1 MHSPFSIDELISS
14 TELGTDAVTA
24 TLFHRDRIYL
34 GTDKGSLLVF
44 ELAHASTS
52 RAPPSAK
59 LALKQPAFAKRPI
72 EQLVA
77 LDEIDAI
84 ACLAGGDLSIHSM
97 SSFALRSSFNQLT
110 RATCS
115 SIARTTSSTSVS
127 TTKQNTD
134 HTVLALACRRRLIL
148 LSWTGSGANAVGS
161 NKEIALPHQVR
172 GMSFTEDEGEAGTSL
187 KLVLG
192 FSTGEYGITTV
203 PKLKHSAE
211 SGSESTERTKIRKP
225 PPGSAAA
232 PSSASG
238 KLDQPLLGELFTP
251 TLAGAVTKD
260 VAPTLATVVAS
271 TATEGGKSSALGSL
285 GLGAL
290 SLSALTT
297 KKIDKNEVVLIP
309 RKRRNTKREAS
320 ERQSEE
326 EDRRRAEEDWLYGKE
341 WGWDD
346 QDEGEK
352 GVGSK
357 VLVVRDSESRA
368 EISLSRVE
376 SDRCPSPVLADLAQV
391 LDTSNGQVPR
401 TSLGSISYPSP
412 VEETVVTPPFVIS
425 LLSNSTLSIHT
436 TDTLTSVQTLDLPT
450 QSNSSIVSNLGAN
463 KISTSARLLTPSS
476 SSSPPLFFLTTSSV
490 GAATAG
496 AGAPIVSQTLWIVR
510 SQSWIEQIEALGA
523 QGLWSKAIQW
533 FRLALP
539 FSESAS
545 QPLSMETV
553 KRLKLLRSW
562 ELFNEGRFGL
572 AVDAFIRLEVSA
584 VKVVG
589 LYPERLA
596 GRLVRDDAEKE
607 EAFGGRKAEDARA
620 MQEAKP
626 AEGAETK
633 MLSDAV
639 DSSTPSPS
647 HHHFS
652 LAARL
657 RESTIGSSSATP
669 SSPNSTIRSSSVD
682 SARLGTNSS
691 DEAQQ
696 KAFNV
701 SVDELV
707 RFLTDRRQQINKAL
721 SLLPPSRRPLSSRL
735 RPQATKEQLDDIPDR
750 PVAQLSIEQLARLAQ
765 VVDTALF
772 KSYLATKPVMVGP
785 LCRID
790 NWCEVEEV
798 EEALLEKKKYREL
811 LDLYNGKSTH
821 QKAVKLLRRIAEDE
835 DDLDEKVEP
844 TIRYVQKLGPDH
856 LSTILEASEWV
867 FATHRAKG
875 LEIFIA
881 DLEEVEALPRH
892 QVMQHLEGVGE
903 EACMRYLEHVV
914 HELDE
919 RGAEFHEKL
928 IEVYLRRVLE
938 GGQGGVGDEEG
949 YKKLLAFLE
958 ASESYRA
965 DRMLGRLPASTLSSV
980 AGTISS
986 MTKKDEAL
994 ALVRA
999 LLLGRLGRHEGALRI
1014 YVYQLAA
1021 AELAEDYCRR
1031 VVASEEDVFHIL
1043 LRIYLRPTNDQK
1055 VMFAPALELVKKYAL
1070 YLDPIV
1076 VFDLLPPLVSI
1087 ADLKV
1092 FLEKTLRRSVQ
1103 AKNDTLVLKAITKS
1117 LSEKEEREKVDLEE
1131 RRVKVTEGR
1140 VCPVC
1145 GKRLGNSVLA
1155 IFLPRGEVGHYQCRE
1170 AFQERRKDLL

>member
-1 MHSPFSIDELISS
+1 MHSPFWIDELISS

-52 RAPPSAK
+52 RAPPSTK
-59 LALKQPAFAKRPI
+59 LALKQPALAKRPI

-97 SSFALRSSFNQLT
+97 SSLTLRSSFNQLT

-127 TTKQNTD
+127 TTKQNTN
-134 HTVLALACRRRLIL
+134 HIVLALACRRRLIL
-148 LSWTGSGANAVGS
+148 LSWTGSGANAVVS

-172 GMSFTEDEGEAGTSL
+172 GMSFTEDEGETETSL

-192 FSTGEYGITTV
+192 FSTGEFGITTV
-203 PKLKHSAE
+203 PKVKHSAE
-211 SGSESTERTKIRKP
+211 FGSESTERSKIPKS
-225 PPGSAAA
+225 PPGIAAA
-232 PSSASG
+232 PNSASG
-238 KLDQPLLGELFTP
+238 KLDQPVLGELFTP

-260 VAPTLATVVAS
+260 AAPTLPTVVSS
-271 TATEGGKSSALGSL
+271 TAIEGGKSSALGSL
-285 GLGAL
+285 GLGGL

-309 RKRRNTKREAS
+309 RKRRKMKSEAS
-320 ERQSEE
+320 EGQSEE
-326 EDRRRAEEDWLYGKE
+326 ENRRRAEEDWLYGKE

-352 GVGSK
+352 GFGSK
-357 VLVVRDSESRA
+357 VLVVRDN
-368 EISLSRVE
+368 
-376 SDRCPSPVLADLAQV
+376 LAQE
-391 LDTSNGQVPR
+391 LDISSGQVPR

-412 VEETVVTPPFVIS
+412 VEETVVTPPFIIS

-436 TDTLTSVQTLDLPT
+436 TDTLRSVQALDLPM
-450 QSNSSIVSNLGAN
+450 QSNSLIVSNPGAN
-463 KISTSARLLTPSS
+463 KIQTSARLLTPSS
-476 SSSPPLFFLTTSSV
+476 SSSPPLFVLTTSST

-496 AGAPIVSQTLWIVR
+496 ATAPIVSQTLWIVR

-523 QGLWSKAIQW
+523 QGLWSKAIQL

-545 QPLSMETV
+545 QQLSMETL

-572 AVDAFIRLEVSA
+572 AVDAFIKLEVSA

-589 LYPERLA
+589 LYPERIA
-596 GRLVRDDAEKE
+596 GRLVRNDAEKE
-607 EAFGGRKAEDARA
+607 EAFGGRKVEDARA
-620 MQEAKP
+620 MEEAKP
-626 AEGAETK
+626 TEEEAETK
-633 MLSDAV
+633 MLSGDAV
-639 DSSTPSPS
+639 DSSTTSSPS

-652 LAARL
+652 LATRL
-657 RESTIGSSSATP
+657 REFTIGSSSATP

-691 DEAQQ
+691 EEAQQ

-701 SVDELV
+701 SVDELI

-735 RPQATKEQLDDIPDR
+735 RPQVTKEQLDDIPDR
-750 PVAQLSIEQLARLAQ
+750 PVAQLSIEHLARLAQ

-835 DDLDEKVEP
+835 DDPDKKVEP
-844 TIRYVQKLGPDH
+844 TIRYVQKVGPGH
-856 LSTILEASEWV
+856 LSTIFEASEWV

-892 QVMQHLEGVGE
+892 EVMQHLEGVGE

-938 GGQGGVGDEEG
+938 GGQGNVGDEEG

-958 ASESYRA
+958 ASKSYRA
-965 DRMLGRLPASTLSSV
+965 DRMLGRLPVSDSTSVV
-980 AGTISS
+980 AGTRNSS

-999 LLLGRLGRHEGALRI
+999 LLLGRLGRHEGALQI
-1014 YVYQLAA
+1014 YVYQLFAP
-1021 AELAEDYCRR
+1021 ELAEEYCRR
-1031 VVASEEDVFHIL
+1031 VVATEQDIFHIL
-1043 LRIYLRPTNDQK
+1043 LRIYLRPRRNDQK
-1055 VMFAPALELVKKYAL
+1055 IMFEPALELIKKNAL

-1076 VFDLLPPLVSI
+1076 VFDLLPPLISI
-1087 ADLKV
+1087 GKLKI

-1103 AKNDTLVLKAITKS
+1103 VKNETLVLKGITKS
-1117 LSEKEEREKVDLEE
+1117 FLEKEERDKVDLEE
-1131 RRVKVTEGR
+1131 RRVKINEGR

-1145 GKRLGNSVLA
+1145 GKRLGKSVLA

-1170 AFQERRKDLL
+1170 AFQQSRMDL